1 MTVNCPGQQS
11 PWMPTETIV
20 RPYRT
25 WFCEI
30 HSCESR
36 GNCFTQLDEQLEEP
50 DDLEELDDEKY

>member
-1 MTVNCPGQQS
+1 
-11 PWMPTETIV
+11 MPTETIV

-36 GNCFTQLDEQLEEP
+36 GNCFTQLDEQLEAP
-50 DDLEELDDEKY
+50 DDLKELDDEKY